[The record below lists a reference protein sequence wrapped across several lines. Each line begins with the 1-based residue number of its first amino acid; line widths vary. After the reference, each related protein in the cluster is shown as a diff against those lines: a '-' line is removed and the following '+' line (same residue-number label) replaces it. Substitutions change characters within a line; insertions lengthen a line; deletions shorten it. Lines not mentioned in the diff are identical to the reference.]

1 MPIFEYKAFDRS
13 GGQRGGIIDADSPRD
28 ARTKLRGD
36 GVHVVDIRLMGSK
49 GSGGKD
55 DPKSGKA
62 AAPRFSMRRVDP
74 GELNMATRQL
84 GTLLKAGITIADA
97 LKALIDQVD
106 SRDFERV
113 FRDVREKVT
122 QGETLGEA
130 FSHHPNYFSDL
141 YVNMVKAGEASGH
154 LDEILGRLSEFLT
167 KQNRLKNKVTSAL
180 TYPIVM
186 IIVGVLVVAVLMTVV
201 VPNLT
206 QLFSKVGK
214 ALPAAT
220 EILIAVSKFFE
231 KFWWTLPVGC
241 FLLWALRR
249 ATLATA
255 DGRLRYDRL
264 MMRFP
269 VVGDLIRKSA
279 INRFARTMSI
289 LLKSGIPV
297 LEALTIVK
305 DVVQNAVISKTLGEV
320 HDSIVEGSD
329 IATPLQA
336 SGVFPSMVGY
346 MIATGEQS
354 GQLED
359 ILTKISEAYDE
370 EVEVATQRLT
380 AVLEPAIIV
389 VLACIVGFVVLAI
402 VLPLLQM
409 GSLARG

>member
-1 MPIFEYKAFDRS
+1 MPIFEYKAFDRTGS
-13 GGQRGGIIDADSPRD
+13 QRGGIIDADSPRD
-28 ARTKLRGD
+28 ARNKLRGD
-36 GVHVVDIRLMGSK
+36 GVHVVDIRPLAERGASKKDGGS
-49 GSGGKD
+49 
-55 DPKSGKA
+55 
-62 AAPRFSMRRVDP
+62 APRFSFKRVDP
-74 GELNMATRQL
+74 NELCMATRQL

-97 LKALIDQVD
+97 LKALIDQVE
-106 SRDFERV
+106 SRDFEHV
-113 FRDVREKVT
+113 FRDIREKVT

-130 FSHHPNYFSDL
+130 LAHHPAYFSNL

-154 LDEILGRLSEFLT
+154 LDEILARLAEFLT
-167 KQNRLKNKVTSAL
+167 KQNRLRNKITSAL
-180 TYPIVM
+180 TYPVVM
-186 IIVGVLVVAVLMTVV
+186 IIVGIIVVIVLMTVV

-206 QLFSKVGK
+206 QLFAKAGK
-214 ALPAAT
+214 ALPTAT
-220 EILIAVSKFFE
+220 NVLIAISKFFE
-231 KFWWTLPVGC
+231 RYWWTLILFV
-241 FLLWALRR
+241 ALVWMFRK
-249 ATLATA
+249 AMIATA
-255 DGRLRYDRL
+255 EGKLRYDR
-264 MMRFP
+264 MMMKFP
-269 VVGDLIRKSA
+269 VVGDLVRKAA

-297 LEALTIVK
+297 LESLKIVRE
-305 DVVQNAVISKTLGEV
+305 VVQNAVISKTLGEV

-359 ILTKISEAYDE
+359 ILTKISESYDE

-389 VLACIVGFVVLAI
+389 ILACIVGFVVMAI

-409 GSLARG
+409 GSLAKG

>member
-1 MPIFEYKAFDRS
+1 MPIFEYKAFDRTGS
-13 GGQRGGIIDADSPRD
+13 QRGGIIDADSPRD
-28 ARTKLRGD
+28 ARAKLRQD
-36 GVHVVDIRLMGSK
+36 GVHVVDIRQMGEK
-49 GSGGKD
+49 GGPGKD
-55 DPKSGKA
+55 GKDGKPA
-62 AAPRFSMRRVDP
+62 GAGFSLRRVDP
-74 GELNMATRQL
+74 NELCMATRQL
-84 GTLLKAGITIADA
+84 GTLLKAGITVADA
-97 LKALIDQVD
+97 LKALIDQVE

-130 FSHHPNYFSDL
+130 LAHHPNYFSDL

-154 LDEILGRLSEFLT
+154 LDEILGRLAEFLT

-186 IIVGVLVVAVLMTVV
+186 IVVGVLVVMVLMTVV
-201 VPNLT
+201 VPNLV
-206 QLFSKVGK
+206 QLFKKVGK
-214 ALPAAT
+214 SLPAAT

-231 KFWWTLPVGC
+231 SYWWTTILFVALVW
-241 FLLWALRR
+241 LLRK
-249 ATLATA
+249 ATLATPE
-255 DGRLRYDRL
+255 GRLRYDRML
-264 MMRFP
+264 MRFP
-269 VVGDLIRKSA
+269 AVGDLVRKAA

-297 LEALTIVK
+297 LEALKIVR
-305 DVVQNAVISKTLGEV
+305 DVVQNSVISKTLGEV

-359 ILTKISEAYDE
+359 ILTKISESYDE

-380 AVLEPAIIV
+380 AVLEPLIIV
-389 VLACIVGFVVLAI
+389 ALACIVGFVVLAI